1 MSRPCPRCGYVIG
14 EATWCLRCG
23 WRDEEQPVAMRRLSR
38 YLWLAF
44 GSFALVGALAIALGQ
59 R

>member
-1 MSRPCPRCGYVIG
+1 MSRGCPRCGYVIG

-23 WRDEEQPVAMRRLSR
+23 WRDDPPAVRRLSR
-38 YLWLAF
+38 GLWLAL
-44 GSFALVGALAIALGQ
+44 GSFALIGVLALALGQ